1 MLVLNATERP
11 NTLRGYRLPAL
22 QFDRSSFGIYGAF
35 GECQPKNSIM
45 ETGQSRTTGD
55 KADNAA
61 RLSNRPPA

>member
-11 NTLRGYRLPAL
+11 NTLSDCGFPAL

-35 GECQPKNSIM
+35 GECQTKDSIM